1 MNKTRILIAIGVA
14 VLLALFASVGAYKF
28 LSDRGRMAEQARLQ
42 TAGVVVANVDIPLAS
57 TINANQVTV
66 KPWPKGTLPKD
77 ALGDPK
83 MVVGRVAR
91 RDFVGGE
98 PIIESK
104 LVPADRTA
112 GIMSLKV
119 PAGMRAFTVQVNE
132 VVGVGGFINPDARV
146 DVVLTTRSAAQ
157 GGPQISKIVLG
168 DVWVLAAGQTVERRD
183 NKPITVNTVTL
194 AVTPEDAERLALAVH
209 DGKINLVLRNFIDNA
224 VVATTGIDKNR
235 LLSSFRPGT
244 PGAAEKD
251 TTSTK
256 RSARKKAPQPSRP
269 PAVTRT
275 VYEVEIIKGNKRSV
289 ATFD

>member
-1 MNKTRILIAIGVA
+1 M
-14 VLLALFASVGAYKF
+14 
-28 LSDRGRMAEQARLQ
+28 
-42 TAGVVVANVDIPLAS
+42 
-57 TINANQVTV
+57 
-66 KPWPKGTLPKD
+66 PWPKGNLPKD

-91 RDFVGGE
+91 REFVVGE
-98 PIIESK
+98 PIVESK

-157 GGPQISKIVLG
+157 GGPQISKIVLE
-168 DVWVLAAGQTVERRD
+168 DVWVLAAGQTVERKD

-194 AVTPEDAERLALAVH
+194 AVTPEDAERLALAIH

-224 VVATTGIDKNR
+224 VVATTGVDKNR
-235 LLSSFRPGT
+235 LLTSSRR
-244 PGAAEKD
+244 AAPVGEK
-251 TTSTK
+251 STAAPK
-256 RSARKKAPQPSRP
+256 RSARKKAPQPPPP

-275 VYEVEIIKGNKRSV
+275 VHEVEVIKGTKRSV